1 MSKKRQI
8 AIFDPRR
15 AADADISSLSYAYG
29 SGHTIP
35 QHFHEVDQILYGISG
50 VMAVTTAEGLWIV
63 PQHRAVWI
71 PAGTTHSI
79 EIWGPLV
86 MKTLYLKPRLIKQ
99 LGRRCCLTN
108 VSPLLKELL
117 LETCNIGH
125 LYRKTPTHARLIG
138 VIKDQLERSHLVPLQ
153 MPMPS
158 DARAIRV
165 AKLSLADP
173 SERRPL
179 KDLCRESGASKRT
192 IERLFLEEAGVTF
205 GRWRQQATLVRAIQ
219 LLAEGNKG
227 TNVAL
232 EIGYNSPSAFIAM
245 FKKLMGTT
253 PTQYLAS

>member
-1 MSKKRQI
+1 MSEKRQI

-15 AADADISSLSYAYG
+15 TADADLSTLSYTYK
-29 SGHTIP
+29 SGHIIP

-50 VMAVTTAEGLWIV
+50 VMAVTTAEGMWIV

-71 PAGTTHSI
+71 PAKTIHSI
-79 EIWGPLV
+79 EIWGPLT
-86 MKTLYLKPRLIKQ
+86 MKTLYLKPRLLNQ
-99 LGRRCCLTN
+99 LGRRSCLLN

-117 LETCNIGH
+117 LEVCNLGR
-125 LYRKTPTHARLIG
+125 LSRKTPTHARLMG

-153 MPMPS
+153 LPMPS
-158 DARAIRV
+158 DPRAIRV

-173 SERRPL
+173 SDRRPL
-179 KDLCRESGASKRT
+179 TDLCKECGASKRT
-192 IERLFLEEAGVTF
+192 IERLFLEEAGITF
-205 GRWRQQATLVRAIQ
+205 GRWRQQSALVRAIQ
-219 LLAEGNKG
+219 LLAEGNKV

-253 PTQYLAS
+253 PAQYLAG